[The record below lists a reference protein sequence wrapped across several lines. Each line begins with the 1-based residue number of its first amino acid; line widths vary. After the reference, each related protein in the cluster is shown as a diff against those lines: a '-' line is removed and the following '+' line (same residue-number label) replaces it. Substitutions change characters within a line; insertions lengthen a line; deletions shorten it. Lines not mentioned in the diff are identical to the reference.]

1 MRQQPYR
8 VDVRAARGALAI
20 AATLATLA
28 TLAALAT
35 DAARAAQPSDSEL
48 DPYESV
54 NRVIFD
60 ANLQVDRFVV
70 KPVAEVYAA
79 LLPDEV
85 REAIHGVFANLEL
98 PVACV
103 NAMLQGD
110 ADSAER
116 ALGRFLLNS
125 TFGIGGLFDVAA
137 EAGLEPVDEDFGQTL
152 AVWGVASGPYLV
164 LPLLG
169 PTTLRDGGGRAVDM
183 FLDPTTYA
191 LPREGAAAPS
201 FVAANVVDRRA
212 SSLGMLDKARR
223 ESVDLYATVRSAY
236 LQRRRNMIAGDRGS
250 ESGASSPYV
259 MEDEF
264 NDPFHF
270 FLEE

>member
-8 VDVRAARGALAI
+8 MDARAARGALAI
-20 AATLATLA
+20 AATLA
-28 TLAALAT
+28 ALAT
-35 DAARAAQPSDSEL
+35 GAARAAQPSDSEL

-60 ANLQVDRFVV
+60 ANLQVDRFVL
-70 KPVAEVYAA
+70 KPAAEVYAT

-103 NAMLQGD
+103 NALLQGD
-110 ADSAER
+110 ADAAER

-201 FVAANVVDRRA
+201 FVAVNVVDRRA

-236 LQRRRNMIAGDRGS
+236 LQRRRDMIAGGRGS

-270 FLEE
+270 FLEK